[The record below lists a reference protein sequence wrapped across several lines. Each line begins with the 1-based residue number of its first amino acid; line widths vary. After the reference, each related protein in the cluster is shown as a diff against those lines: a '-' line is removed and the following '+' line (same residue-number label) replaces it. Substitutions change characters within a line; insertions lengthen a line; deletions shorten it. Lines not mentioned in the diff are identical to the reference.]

1 MKRSPRAGFTLVELL
16 VVITI
21 IGILAA
27 LLLPQIARAIRNA
40 QVTACATNLRSLHQ
54 SQMNYAI
61 QYGGAHRLMPMETGS
76 NFWLKLQNTPKPI
89 IDRTQ
94 VFFCPLAGEDDS
106 LTGQTSYR
114 GPYMNINKMEDKDP
128 VGADKNQPTNNHRA
142 GEGGNV
148 ITKTGD
154 VDSYP
159 ESSPMWQMAETK
171 TTN

>member
-1 MKRSPRAGFTLVELL
+1 MKRSPRNGFTLVELL

-27 LLLPQIARAIRNA
+27 LLLPQIAKAIRSA
-40 QVTACATNLRSLHQ
+40 RVTACATNLRSLQQ
-54 SQMNYAI
+54 SMMNYAI
-61 QYGGAHRLMPMETGS
+61 QYGGAYKNMPSDTGG

-89 IDRTQ
+89 IDRYE
-94 VFFCPLAGEDDS
+94 VFICPIAGDDV
-106 LTGQTSYR
+106 GPGVVSYR
-114 GPYMNINKMEDKDP
+114 GPHVNVNKMEDKDP
-128 VGADKNQPTNNHRA
+128 IGADKNQPANNHGP

-154 VDSYP
+154 VNRYD
-159 ESSPMWQMAETK
+159 ETDPMWQAAETK